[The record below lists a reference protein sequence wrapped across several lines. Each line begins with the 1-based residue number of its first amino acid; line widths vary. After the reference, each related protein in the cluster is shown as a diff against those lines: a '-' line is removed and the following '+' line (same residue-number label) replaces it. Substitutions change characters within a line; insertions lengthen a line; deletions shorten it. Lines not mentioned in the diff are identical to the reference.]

1 MDLKTMSYD
10 EMLAKRQ
17 KNEERLNE
25 ITDKIESLKDQ
36 LKNSNAGK
44 IAAYDPIIHNLVV
57 GSEITQASKLALTDS
72 IIEQNVDL
80 HIEYYELTNENKQ
93 LDREIKKIELSSEAM
108 QNKLI
113 ENMSLDELNKEIKK
127 LDKKIINIDE
137 TKRRYDPYTRNEMEK
152 DRERMATRN
161 DKLKVVAYD
170 KERLLEKLIKERD
183 QIKAEIKKENPI
195 DKRRISELNKEIK
208 QKESE
213 LNREE
218 RKRKGL
224 SEGER
229 EALGEST
236 QGIRVE
242 KDGLETQRA
251 ALYAKLEG
259 RKEALKNVNDQIS
272 ELKKGP
278 KKTSKTQKS
287 AQVGRA

>member
-1 MDLKTMSYD
+1 MSYE

-44 IAAYDPIIHNLVV
+44 VAAYDPIIHNLVV

-72 IIEQNVDL
+72 INEQNVDL

-113 ENMSLDELNKEIKK
+113 ENMSLNELNKEIKK

-137 TKRRYDPYTRNEMEK
+137 TKRRFDPYTRNEMEK

-195 DKRRISELNKEIK
+195 DKRRISDLNKDIK

-224 SEGER
+224 SQGER

>member
-1 MDLKTMSYD
+1 MDLKTMSYE

-25 ITDKIESLKDQ
+25 ITDKIESLKDR

-44 IAAYDPIIHNLVV
+44 VAAYDPIIHNLVV

-72 IIEQNVDL
+72 INEQNVDL

-93 LDREIKKIELSSEAM
+93 LDKEIKKIELSSEAM

-113 ENMSLDELNKEIKK
+113 ENMSLNELNKEIKM

-137 TKRRYDPYTRNEMEK
+137 TKRRFDPYTRNEMEK

-195 DKRRISELNKEIK
+195 DKRRISDLNKDIK

-224 SEGER
+224 SQGER

>member
-1 MDLKTMSYD
+1 MDLKTMTYD
-10 EMLAKRQ
+10 EMLAKRL
-17 KNEERLNE
+17 KNEKRLDE

-44 IAAYDPIIHNLVV
+44 VAAYDPIIHNMVV

-72 IIEQNVDL
+72 INEQNVDL

-93 LDREIKKIELSSEAM
+93 LDKEIKKIELSSEAM

-113 ENMSLDELNKEIKK
+113 ENMSLNELNKEIKK

-137 TKRRYDPYTRNEMEK
+137 TKRRFDPYTRNEMEK

-195 DKRRISELNKEIK
+195 DKRRISDLNKDIK

-224 SEGER
+224 SQGER

>member
-1 MDLKTMSYD
+1 MDLKTMSYE

-44 IAAYDPIIHNLVV
+44 VAAYDPIIHNLVV

-72 IIEQNVDL
+72 INEQNVDL

-113 ENMSLDELNKEIKK
+113 ENMSLNELNKEIKM

-137 TKRRYDPYTRNEMEK
+137 TKRRFDPYTRNEMEK

-195 DKRRISELNKEIK
+195 DKRRISDLNKDIK

-224 SEGER
+224 SQGER

>member
-1 MDLKTMSYD
+1 MDLKTMTYD
-10 EMLAKRQ
+10 EMLAKRL
-17 KNEERLNE
+17 KNEKRLDE

-36 LKNSNAGK
+36 LINSNAGK
-44 IAAYDPIIHNLVV
+44 VAAYDPIIHNMVV
-57 GSEITQASKLALTDS
+57 GSEITQASKLALSES
-72 IIEQNVDL
+72 INEQNVDL

-113 ENMSLDELNKEIKK
+113 ENMSLNELNKEIKK

-195 DKRRISELNKEIK
+195 DKRRISDLNKDIK

-224 SEGER
+224 SQGER

>member
-1 MDLKTMSYD
+1 MDLKTMSYE

-44 IAAYDPIIHNLVV
+44 VAAYDPIIHNLVV

-72 IIEQNVDL
+72 INEQNVDL

-93 LDREIKKIELSSEAM
+93 LDKEIKKIELSSEAM

-113 ENMSLDELNKEIKK
+113 ENMSLNELNKEIKM

-137 TKRRYDPYTRNEMEK
+137 TKRRFDPYTRNEMEK

-195 DKRRISELNKEIK
+195 DKRRISDLNKDIK

-224 SEGER
+224 SQGER

-278 KKTSKTQKS
+278 KKTSKTQKG

>member
-1 MDLKTMSYD
+1 MDLKTMSYE

-44 IAAYDPIIHNLVV
+44 VAAYDPIIHNLVV

-72 IIEQNVDL
+72 INEQNVDL

-93 LDREIKKIELSSEAM
+93 LDKEIKKIELSSEAM

-113 ENMSLDELNKEIKK
+113 ENMSLNELNKEIKM

-137 TKRRYDPYTRNEMEK
+137 TKRRFDPYTRNEMEK

-195 DKRRISELNKEIK
+195 DKRRISDLNKDIK

-224 SEGER
+224 SQGER